1 VLTLLVVLAVAWVV
15 VVGGALLFVGVRGW
29 RLFRRV
35 RAVQAELE
43 SRVSALQEGGV
54 ASLERRTAL
63 LQERQARLQAAVADL
78 QVSLAGARVL
88 LAAWSDAR
96 SGVDAVRRY
105 LHP

>member
-1 VLTLLVVLAVAWVV
+1 VLILLVALAVAWVV
-15 VVGGALLFVGVRGW
+15 VVGGALAVVGVRGW
-29 RLFRRV
+29 RLFRRL

-43 SRVSALQEGGV
+43 GRVTSLREGGV
-54 ASLERRTAL
+54 AELERRAAL
-63 LQERQARLQAAVADL
+63 LQERQLRVQAAVADL